1 MADATH
7 ETKIVITGDEKPA
20 VGSLTRVTKALHGVQ
35 SAVGKVMSAFG
46 LFGLAME
53 GWRRAVELVQ
63 SLNERLHAA
72 AKAAAEF
79 KYADSMNAANA
90 ALDGSIDRQKRL
102 NELLKEYNEEVSR
115 TNDLREL
122 KERNMREIED
132 ARRAVNRAA
141 EIAGVSDP
149 RRRMEI
155 QQQWRVED
163 EKRAKTTRRKEVDR
177 QAEAEED
184 KAWTFDSLIRSAQEQ
199 IEDLKK
205 EKKRF
210 GTANIGNGI
219 YYETGSEQ
227 FKARS
232 EKLAKFD
239 EQIRALNKSIKEWTE
254 QRDFSQAK
262 ADELYAHV
270 KRLEGLEKASPVGW
284 QNVDEKLQFERE
296 EEKKKAAEQERE
308 RKKADEESERKAKE
322 AAADLKN
329 RQDEQR
335 RIEGDQIGI
344 AASRS
349 GDRLTAMGL
358 GSGVAQSTRQNW
370 KTVIDL
376 LKKQIQV
383 TQDNKPIEQSTVF
396 E

>member
-1 MADATH
+1 
-7 ETKIVITGDEKPA
+7 
-20 VGSLTRVTKALHGVQ
+20 
-35 SAVGKVMSAFG
+35 
-46 LFGLAME
+46 
-53 GWRRAVELVQ
+53 
-63 SLNERLHAA
+63 
-72 AKAAAEF
+72 
-79 KYADSMNAANA
+79 MNAANA

-102 NELLKEYNEEVSR
+102 NELLKEDNEEVSR
-115 TNDLREL
+115 TNDRREL

-163 EKRAKTTRRKEVDR
+163 EKRAKATRRKDVDR

-184 KAWTFDSLIRSAQEQ
+184 KTWTFDSLIRSAQEQ

-262 ADELYAHV
+262 ADELYVHV